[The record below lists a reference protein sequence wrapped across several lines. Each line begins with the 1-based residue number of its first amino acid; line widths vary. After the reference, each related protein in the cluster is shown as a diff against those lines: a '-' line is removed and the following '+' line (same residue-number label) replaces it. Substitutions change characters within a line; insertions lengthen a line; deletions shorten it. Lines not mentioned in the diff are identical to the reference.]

1 MMILFSSEENKFE
14 KTAGSRFSVSNES
27 EKVQYFIRLKVKN
40 DPFCITASHLRIYLM
55 YFF

>member
-1 MMILFSSEENKFE
+1 MIFFSSEENKFE

-27 EKVQYFIRLKVKN
+27 EKVQYFIGLKVKN